1 MSLWFRG
8 KNIPLRI
15 MSILH
20 FSEINTLVEN
30 EKCLIF
36 KQSSVSLKEAAEY
49 SNRSNGPFLVK
60 KIGVN
65 PLQVTSAFLFC
76 DELHVIMSVKTMTF
90 I

>member
-1 MSLWFRG
+1 
-8 KNIPLRI
+8 

-49 SNRSNGPFLVK
+49 SNRNNGPFLVK

-65 PLQVTSAFLFC
+65 PLQVTSVFMSC
-76 DELHVIMSVKTMTF
+76 DELCVVMSVKIMTY